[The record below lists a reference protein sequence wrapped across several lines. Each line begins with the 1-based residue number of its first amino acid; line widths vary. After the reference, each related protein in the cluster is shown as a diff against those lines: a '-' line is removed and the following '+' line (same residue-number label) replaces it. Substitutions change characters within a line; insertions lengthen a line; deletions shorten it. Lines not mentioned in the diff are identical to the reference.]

1 MMEPL
6 ETALAQVAVNL
17 RAMIRDTRDELE
29 AFRALANSLAAD
41 SQQLEARTHKQAEQL
56 GARLRPVSRAL
67 PRPRAARPARPMPRA
82 IWLASCVRFLTK
94 APRSC
99 IR

>member
-29 AFRALANSLAAD
+29 AFRHWPTAWRQTASSWRHAPTNRL
-41 SQQLEARTHKQAEQL
+41 EQL
-56 GARLRPVSRAL
+56 GAATASVESIAETTRSTSSEAPCRA
-67 PRPRAARPARPMPRA
+67 RSGWRAA
-82 IWLASCVRFLTK
+82 SGF
-94 APRSC
+94 
-99 IR
+99 